1 MVKVKLCITKGKKE
15 IVSKSQLLT
24 RKQKLPKRCVL
35 PKVRKKL

>member
-15 IVSKSQLLT
+15 IVSKSQHSEEVKT
-24 RKQKLPKRCVL
+24 IPDRCVL